1 MYNLETSASLDKH
14 DTKRRQTHTHTHTH
28 TTRKSRMWLSELLNT
43 DVSTLTKRI
52 QYISCQRKFNI

>member
-1 MYNLETSASLDKH
+1 MYNLETSPSLDKH
-14 DTKRRQTHTHTHTH
+14 DTKRRQKKPHTHTH

-52 QYISCQRKFNI
+52 QGINSI